1 MREALSVGLIGL
13 LCLGGFGCGK
23 SEPGPAVVKV
33 RPSMAV
39 QPLSAPLTATEVETF
54 LAVVKSLP
62 GGQPPEP
69 APPTPLRVPPG
80 HPPRECLTLWRA
92 HIREQLDPQQ
102 MAGNWKHGGR
112 VHEILAEHEV
122 DPTAFASLM
131 SRISA
136 AWVSRSL
143 EGGGTDLDKESR
155 SADNRMEIAV
165 RQIEEIDRRSQ
176 GLAEVPGQWVAR
188 REALLEN
195 LQELVSLSEFL
206 RLMKS
211 VPPES
216 RQVLEARRS
225 DLVALLPSVNGDT
238 PFERRDDRRVIPT
251 GFEFEE

>member
-1 MREALSVGLIGL
+1 MRKALSAGLIGL
-13 LCLGGFGCGK
+13 VCLGGVGCGE
-23 SEPGPAVVKV
+23 SEPGPAVAKV
-33 RPSMAV
+33 RPAIAV
-39 QPLSAPLTATEVETF
+39 QPLSAPLTASEVETF
-54 LAVVKSLP
+54 LAVVKALP
-62 GGQPPEP
+62 GEQPPEP
-69 APPTPLRVPPG
+69 APPSPLRIPPQ
-80 HPPRECLTLWRA
+80 HPPRECLALWRA

-102 MAGNWKHGGR
+102 MAVNWKHGGR
-112 VHEILAEHEV
+112 VHEILADHQV

-155 SADNRMEIAV
+155 SAENRMEIAI

-176 GLAEVPGQWVAR
+176 GLRDVPSQWMAR
-188 REALLEN
+188 REALLESV
-195 LQELVSLSEFL
+195 QELVSLSEFL

-216 RQVLEARRS
+216 RQLLDARRS
-225 DLVALLPSVNGDT
+225 DLVALLPAVNGDT
-238 PFERRDDRRVIPT
+238 PFERRDDRRIVPT